1 MLSHLSRETCGPR
14 PWTDVARL
22 GAGAIG
28 RIVLVSNPEPLLP
41 PHALLPLARPLAP
54 DDGLCGGLGDGA
66 EDAHGGFPTRAIAR
80 LRRSGLL
87 SAPLPAALG
96 GRGLCEPGRVDALR
110 GLLTEIGRDDLAVG
124 RLYEGHV
131 NALALVL
138 RYADEP
144 GARRLARDAAQGH
157 LFGVWNTEPAEGGLV
172 LDGAGG
178 LHGSKSY
185 ASGAGFVTRP
195 LVTARIAD
203 GRRLMLVMRLEPG
216 ARADLSAWR
225 AHGMRASATGTVDF
239 SGLGLRD
246 GEVIGAP
253 DDYGRQPFFF
263 AGAWRFL
270 AVQLGGIEA
279 VIETHRAHLVAT
291 GRAEDPHQQARFGQ
305 AMVAAETSRLLV
317 ARAARIAA
325 AEAGPPER
333 VIAYVNLARAAV
345 EQAGLDVIALAQR
358 SIGLAGFLES
368 HPLER
373 LMRDLATYLR
383 QPAPDFALAG
393 MAAHA
398 LAAGEPLHALW
409 PDPGLDE
416 GAALPRVAE
425 AVG

>member
-1 MLSHLSRETCGPR
+1 M
-14 PWTDVARL
+14 
-22 GAGAIG
+22 
-28 RIVLVSNPEPLLP
+28 
-41 PHALLPLARPLAP
+41 
-54 DDGLCGGLGDGA
+54 
-66 EDAHGGFPTRAIAR
+66 HGGFPTRAIAR

-87 SAPLPAALG
+87 AAPLPAALG
-96 GRGLCEPGRVDALR
+96 GRSLCEPGRVDVLR

-138 RYADEP
+138 RYADEAV
-144 GARRLARDAAQGH
+144 ARRLARDAAQGH

-195 LVTARIAD
+195 LVTARIGD

-239 SGLGLRD
+239 SGLALGDDQLGD

-279 VIETHRAHLVAT
+279 VIETHRAHLAAT
-291 GRAEDPHQQARFGQ
+291 GRADDPHQQARFGQ

-325 AEAGPPER
+325 AEAGSPER

-383 QPAPDFALAG
+383 QPAPDFALTG

-398 LAAGEPLHALW
+398 LAASEPLHALW
-409 PDPGLDE
+409 PDPGSDE
-416 GAALPRVAE
+416 GVALPRVAE

>member
-1 MLSHLSRETCGPR
+1 MSPHSLLSPARFPAAPR
-14 PWTDVARL
+14 QGL
-22 GAGAIG
+22 GD
-28 RIVLVSNPEPLLP
+28 
-41 PHALLPLARPLAP
+41 AP
-54 DDGLCGGLGDGA
+54 GDGA
-66 EDAHGGFPTRAIAR
+66 EDAHGGFPVRAIAR
-80 LRRSGLL
+80 LRRTGLL
-87 SAPLPAALG
+87 AAPLPEALG
-96 GRGLCEPGRVDALR
+96 GRGLCDPARVDDLR
-110 GLLTEIGRDDLAVG
+110 ALLTQTGRDDLAVG

-138 RYADEP
+138 RYADP
-144 GARRLARDAAQGH
+144 AVVGRLARDAAQGH
-157 LFGVWNTEPAEGGLV
+157 LFGVWNTEPAEGGL
-172 LDGAGG
+172 LRDKAGR
-178 LHGSKSY
+178 LHGAKSY

-195 LVTARIAD
+195 LVTARLAD

-216 ARADLSAWR
+216 ERADLSAWR

-239 SGLGLRD
+239 SGLGPRD

-279 VIETHRAHLVAT
+279 VVETHRAHLAAT

-317 ARAARIAA
+317 ARAA
-325 AEAGPPER
+325 
-333 VIAYVNLARAAV
+333 V

-358 SIGLAGFLES
+358 SVGLAGFLES

-383 QPAPDFALAG
+383 QPAPDFALTG

-398 LAAGEPLHALW
+398 LAADEPFHALW
-409 PDPGLDE
+409 PEEP
-416 GAALPRVAE
+416 APAPRASEAEVEAEVE

>member
-1 MLSHLSRETCGPR
+1 M
-14 PWTDVARL
+14 
-22 GAGAIG
+22 
-28 RIVLVSNPEPLLP
+28 P
-41 PHALLPLARPLAP
+41 PHALLPLARPPAP

-66 EDAHGGFPTRAIAR
+66 EDTHGGFPTRAIAR

-87 SAPLPAALG
+87 AAPLPAALG

-138 RYADEP
+138 RYADDAV
-144 GARRLARDAAQGH
+144 ARRLARDAAQGH
-157 LFGVWNTEPAEGGLV
+157 LFGVWNTEPAESGLV

-195 LVTARIAD
+195 LVTARIGD

-239 SGLGLRD
+239 SGLALGDDQLGD

-279 VIETHRAHLVAT
+279 VLETHRAHLSAT
-291 GRAEDPHQQARFGQ
+291 GRADDPHQQARFGQ

-325 AEAGPPER
+325 AEAGSPER

-383 QPAPDFALAG
+383 QPAPDFALTG

-398 LAAGEPLHALW
+398 LAASEPLHALW
-409 PDPGLDE
+409 PDPGSDE
-416 GAALPRVAE
+416 GVALPRVAE

>member
-1 MLSHLSRETCGPR
+1 MSPHSLLSPARFPAAPR
-14 PWTDVARL
+14 QGL
-22 GAGAIG
+22 GD
-28 RIVLVSNPEPLLP
+28 
-41 PHALLPLARPLAP
+41 AP
-54 DDGLCGGLGDGA
+54 GDGA
-66 EDAHGGFPTRAIAR
+66 EEAHGGFPVRAIAR
-80 LRRSGLL
+80 LRRTGLL
-87 SAPLPAALG
+87 AAPLPEALG
-96 GRGLCEPGRVDALR
+96 GRGLCDPARVDDLR
-110 GLLTEIGRDDLAVG
+110 ALLTQTGRDDLAVG

-138 RYADEP
+138 HYADP
-144 GARRLARDAAQGH
+144 AVVGRLARDAAQGH

-172 LDGAGG
+172 RDKAGR
-178 LHGSKSY
+178 LHGAKSY

-195 LVTARIAD
+195 LVTARLAD

-216 ARADLSAWR
+216 ERADLSAWR

-239 SGLGLRD
+239 SGLGPRD
-246 GEVIGAP
+246 GEVVGAP

-279 VIETHRAHLVAT
+279 VVETHRAHLAAT

-305 AMVAAETSRLLV
+305 ALVAAETSRLLV

-325 AEAGPPER
+325 AEAGSPER

-358 SIGLAGFLES
+358 SVGLAGFLES

-383 QPAPDFALAG
+383 QPAPDFALTG

-398 LAAGEPLHALW
+398 LAADEPFHALW
-409 PDPGLDE
+409 PEEP
-416 GAALPRVAE
+416 APAPRAAE
-425 AVG
+425 AVEAEAEAAVEAVG

>member
-1 MLSHLSRETCGPR
+1 LSPTL
-14 PWTDVARL
+14 
-22 GAGAIG
+22 
-28 RIVLVSNPEPLLP
+28 
-41 PHALLPLARPLAP
+41 LLPLARRPAAP
-54 DDGLCGGLGDGA
+54 GDGLCDGA
-66 EDAHGGFPTRAIAR
+66 EDAQGGFPTRAMAR
-80 LRRSGLL
+80 LRRIGLL
-87 SAPLPAALG
+87 AAPLPEALG
-96 GRGLCEPGRVDALR
+96 GRGLCEPDRVDALR
-110 GLLTEIGRDDLAVG
+110 ALLTEVGRDDLAVG

-138 RYADEP
+138 RYAEP
-144 GARRLARDAAQGH
+144 AVAGRLARDAAQGH

-178 LHGSKSY
+178 LHGAKSY

-195 LVTARIAD
+195 LVTARLAD

-279 VIETHRAHLVAT
+279 VIETHRAHLSAT
-291 GRAEDPHQQARFGQ
+291 DRAEDPHQQARFGQ

-325 AEAGPPER
+325 AEAGSPER
-333 VIAYVNLARAAV
+333 VIAYVNLARTAV

-373 LMRDLATYLR
+373 RMRDLATYLR
-383 QPAPDFALAG
+383 QPAPDFALTG

-398 LAAGEPLHALW
+398 LAALEPLHALW
-409 PDPGLDE
+409 PELGPDPEPGMRPD
-416 GAALPRVAE
+416 ADAPRSAE

>member
-1 MLSHLSRETCGPR
+1 MSYDS
-14 PWTDVARL
+14 
-22 GAGAIG
+22 
-28 RIVLVSNPEPLLP
+28 SNPEPLVS
-41 PHALLPLARPLAP
+41 PHSLLSLARSP
-54 DDGLCGGLGDGA
+54 GA
-66 EDAHGGFPTRAIAR
+66 SRAGACEETADAQGGFPAQAIAR
-80 LRRSGLL
+80 LRRAGHLA
-87 SAPLPAALG
+87 APLPEALG
-96 GRGLCEPGRVDALR
+96 GAGLCEPARVDALR
-110 GLLTEIGRDDLAVG
+110 ALLTEIGRGDLAVG
-124 RLYEGHV
+124 RLFEGHV

-138 RYADEP
+138 RYADTAVAE
-144 GARRLARDAAQGH
+144 RLARDAAEGQ

-172 LDGAGG
+172 LDGADG
-178 LHGSKSY
+178 LEGVKTY

-203 GRRLMLVMRLEPG
+203 GRRLMLVLRLEPG
-216 ARADLSAWR
+216 ERADLSDWR
-225 AHGMRASATGTVDF
+225 VHGMRTTATGTVDF

-279 VIETHRAHLVAT
+279 VIETHRAHLSAT
-291 GRAEDPHQQARFGQ
+291 GRADDPHQQARFGR

-317 ARAARIAA
+317 ARAARLAA
-325 AEAGPPER
+325 AEADHPER

-345 EQAGLDVIALAQR
+345 EQAGLDVITLAQR

-383 QPAPDFALAG
+383 QPAPDFALTG

-398 LAAGEPLHALW
+398 LAADEPPHALW
-409 PDPGLDE
+409 PDEVAPR
-416 GAALPRVAE
+416 AAERV
-425 AVG
+425 G

>member
-1 MLSHLSRETCGPR
+1 M
-14 PWTDVARL
+14 
-22 GAGAIG
+22 
-28 RIVLVSNPEPLLP
+28 P
-41 PHALLPLARPLAP
+41 PHALLPLARPPAP
-54 DDGLCGGLGDGA
+54 DDRPCGGLGDGP
-66 EDAHGGFPTRAIAR
+66 EDTHGGFPTRAIAR

-87 SAPLPAALG
+87 AAPLPAALG
-96 GRGLCEPGRVDALR
+96 GRGLCELGRVDALR

-138 RYADEP
+138 RYADEAI
-144 GARRLARDAAQGH
+144 ARRLARDAAQGH

-195 LVTARIAD
+195 LVTARIGD

-239 SGLGLRD
+239 SGLALGDDQLGD

-279 VIETHRAHLVAT
+279 VIETHRAHLAAT
-291 GRAEDPHQQARFGQ
+291 GRADDPHQQARFGQ

-325 AEAGPPER
+325 AEAGSPER

-383 QPAPDFALAG
+383 QPAPDFALTG

-398 LAAGEPLHALW
+398 LAASEPLHALW
-409 PDPGLDE
+409 PDPGSDE
-416 GAALPRVAE
+416 GVALPRVAE

>member
-1 MLSHLSRETCGPR
+1 M
-14 PWTDVARL
+14 
-22 GAGAIG
+22 
-28 RIVLVSNPEPLLP
+28 P
-41 PHALLPLARPLAP
+41 PHALLPLARPPAP
-54 DDGLCGGLGDGA
+54 DDGPCGGLGDGP
-66 EDAHGGFPTRAIAR
+66 EDTHGGFPTRAIAR

-87 SAPLPAALG
+87 AAPLPAALG
-96 GRGLCEPGRVDALR
+96 GRSLCEPGRVDVLR

-138 RYADEP
+138 RYADEAV
-144 GARRLARDAAQGH
+144 ARRLARDAAQGH

-195 LVTARIAD
+195 LVTARIGD

-239 SGLGLRD
+239 SGLALGDDQLGD

-279 VIETHRAHLVAT
+279 VIETHRAHLAAT
-291 GRAEDPHQQARFGQ
+291 GRADDPHQQARFGQ
-305 AMVAAETSRLLV
+305 AMVAAETIRLLV

-325 AEAGPPER
+325 AEAGSPER

-383 QPAPDFALAG
+383 QPAPDFALTG

-398 LAAGEPLHALW
+398 LAASEPLHALW
-409 PDPGLDE
+409 PDPGSDE
-416 GAALPRVAE
+416 GVALPRVAE